1 MQSRL
6 ELAKYYEKKIEKEKT
21 DLANIQKQDKIE
33 QQRKKQE
40 LLDLQS
46 RKEQELLIC
55 NQD

>member
-6 ELAKYYEKKIEKEKT
+6 ELAKNYEKKLEKEKI
-21 DLANIQKQDKIE
+21 DLTNIQKQDKIE